1 MTTPNQQLFACQEGS
16 DDLPESDYCSIYF
29 LVKTTYTVT
38 QAQAA
43 LPRLLKQAKT
53 DLVTVT
59 RRDEPVAFLV
69 SRERM
74 EAFVE
79 TLEIMADPA
88 AIKQVQDY
96 ERGKMKFH
104 PLPEE

>member
-1 MTTPNQQLFACQEGS
+1 M
-16 DDLPESDYCSIYF
+16 
-29 LVKTTYTVT
+29 KTTYTVT

-59 RRDEPVAFLV
+59 RRDEPVAFIV

-74 EAFVE
+74 EAFTE
-79 TLEIMADPA
+79 SLEIMADPLA
-88 AIKQVQDY
+88 MRQITDY
-96 ERGKMKFH
+96 ERGKMKFL

>member
-1 MTTPNQQLFACQEGS
+1 MICQS
-16 DDLPESDYCSIYF
+16 AIIDLYIFS
-29 LVKTTYTVT
+29 VKTTYTVT

-79 TLEIMADPA
+79 TLEIMADPVA
-88 AIKQVQDY
+88 MKQVQDY